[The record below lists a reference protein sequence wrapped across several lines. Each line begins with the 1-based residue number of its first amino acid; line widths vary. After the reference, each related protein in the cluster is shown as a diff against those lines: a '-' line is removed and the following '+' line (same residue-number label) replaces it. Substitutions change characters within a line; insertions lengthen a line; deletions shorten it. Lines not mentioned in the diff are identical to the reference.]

1 MQNSKKILSC
11 KKILS
16 LCSSVRNCIGPW
28 LRQGTCPVCDGNG
41 QGGLNASYMLLLQ
54 ALAHSLMDLEAKY
67 NAYMMSSLIKME
79 GLIFRMQLSVGVTLD
94 LTLQKWRFLYSQC
107 LRYKVYNSALEA
119 QNDSYIL
126 PRYQP
131 NNLGNR
137 SENLRSEPKV
147 ANWSLQFSVASMCF
161 RNQSKAALLSHLSA
175 RL

>member
-1 MQNSKKILSC
+1 MQNS

>member
-1 MQNSKKILSC
+1 
-11 KKILS
+11 
-16 LCSSVRNCIGPW
+16 
-28 LRQGTCPVCDGNG
+28 
-41 QGGLNASYMLLLQ
+41 
-54 ALAHSLMDLEAKY
+54 
-67 NAYMMSSLIKME
+67 MMSSLIKME